1 MMNVEWRRAAGPGSE
16 RPPLVVLFHG
26 RGANEQSLLPLA
38 ESFPERFAVALP
50 RGPLALDSGG
60 YTWFENRGL
69 GRPLGQSLRGS
80 VDGMHAW
87 LDELDPAQ
95 FDLTRVIAGGF
106 SAGMLFGGA
115 MLLDRPERFTAGI
128 LLSGT
133 LPWEIT
139 EIVPTAHR
147 LAGKPHFHAHGDI
160 DEVIPLDLVAR
171 SEKYLLAESG
181 AVVEHHRYPIA
192 HEISSDEQRDLLA
205 WLETLPR

>member
-1 MMNVEWRRAAGPGSE
+1 MNVKWRPAGPGSE

-26 RGANEQSLLPLA
+26 RGADEQSLLPLA
-38 ESFPERFAVALP
+38 AAFPARFAVALP
-50 RGPLALDSGG
+50 RGPIALDSGG

-69 GRPLGQSLRGS
+69 GRPLGPSLRGS

-87 LDELDPAQ
+87 LDELDPVK

-106 SAGMLFGGA
+106 SAGMLFGSA
-115 MLLDRPERFTAGI
+115 MLLDRPERFAAGI

-139 EIVPTAHR
+139 EIMPAAGR
-147 LAGKPHFHAHGDI
+147 LGGKPVFHAHGDI

-171 SEKYLLAESG
+171 SEKYLLEESG
-181 AVVEHHRYPIA
+181 APVEQHRYPIA
-192 HEISSDEQRDLLA
+192 HEISAQEQADLLA
-205 WLETLPR
+205 WLEGIPR

>member
-1 MMNVEWRRAAGPGSE
+1 MNVEWRRAAGPGSE

-115 MLLDRPERFTAGI
+115 MLLDRPSALRPAF
-128 LLSGT
+128 
-133 LPWEIT
+133 
-139 EIVPTAHR
+139 
-147 LAGKPHFHAHGDI
+147 
-160 DEVIPLDLVAR
+160 
-171 SEKYLLAESG
+171 Y
-181 AVVEHHRYPIA
+181 
-192 HEISSDEQRDLLA
+192 
-205 WLETLPR
+205 

>member
-106 SAGMLFGGA
+106 CAGMLFGGA

-139 EIVPTAHR
+139 EIVPTAQR
-147 LAGKPHFHAHGDI
+147 LAGKPLFHAHGDI